1 MCPSPFRDAL
11 ITADSQDDEAPG
23 DILFLS
29 LTMDDPEQRVKHDRD
44 GRSHPPE
51 RVSAVRGLLGPEPRS
66 TKSVS
71 VGSITLARSLSAVTP
86 PGGRGSMRLFHREDL
101 GVDDTTDLEQLS
113 VEQLIEMLREKTGA
127 GVNLAFP
134 GKMLARRIGRKV
146 RPRTMRTVKSLGAGD
161 DEGRARNLLI
171 EGDNLQALA
180 SLYRERGQI
189 DLIVTDPPY
198 NTGNDFRY
206 NDKWDQDPNDPE
218 MGDLVGSDDP
228 AKHTKWMRFMYPR
241 LQMMKAMLKP
251 SGVLAICID
260 HRELFHLGQLMD
272 ELFGEDNRLAIINWQ
287 KSYSPRSDNR
297 HVSTATEYVLVYAKD
312 ERLATTGLEPR
323 TEAMNARYR
332 SPDNDPRV
340 WKGADFSGP
349 KAATHQGMVYGV
361 QSPFTG
367 EIHYPPAGRCWG
379 APRTDAVKWAGGWG
393 ASYELRQIGDEDARK
408 AVIGADAFDGRK
420 IPAVML
426 AEPLEDARRK
436 AQERLAAGS
445 WPVMIFGLDGSGR
458 PAIKKYLEEVKQGR
472 VPMTYWADEDQVDP
486 DILGSV
492 SWDHEESGHS
502 QTGIN
507 ELTAVVGKGH
517 GFETVKP
524 LNLIR
529 KIIQIWCPPGGVVL
543 DPFAGSGTTGHA
555 VLDLNAKQDASRR
568 FILIELG
575 RPETGDTYA
584 KSLTANRLTRVISG
598 DWASKKRAA
607 LGGGYTFAG
616 LSKHVD
622 AETLLLME
630 RDEMIDT
637 VVASHTGSSRRRG
650 NLIPVPMPDKPYTYL
665 IAKNAEDEGI
675 FLVWNGAGKTND
687 LTEEVYDEIV
697 DEAEAAGLAAF
708 YHVYSRLNLFITD
721 DVHWYQIPD
730 RILQDFGVDIR
741 TESFGEA

>member
-1 MCPSPFRDAL
+1 
-11 ITADSQDDEAPG
+11 
-23 DILFLS
+23 
-29 LTMDDPEQRVKHDRD
+29 
-44 GRSHPPE
+44 
-51 RVSAVRGLLGPEPRS
+51 
-66 TKSVS
+66 
-71 VGSITLARSLSAVTP
+71 
-86 PGGRGSMRLFHREDL
+86 MRLSIREDS
-101 GVDDTTDLEQLS
+101 GVDDTEDLAELS
-113 VEQLIEMLREKTGA
+113 VEQLIAMLREKTGA
-127 GVNLAFP
+127 GVNLSFP

-146 RPRTMRTVKSLGAGD
+146 RPRTIRSVNNLSAGD
-161 DEGRARNLLI
+161 SQGRSRNLLI

-206 NDKWDQDPNDPE
+206 NDKWDQDPNDPD
-218 MGDLVGSDDP
+218 MGELVGSDDP

-260 HRELFHLGQLMD
+260 HRELFHLGQLLD
-272 ELFGEDNRLAIINWQ
+272 ELFGEENRLAIINWQ

-312 ERLATTGLEPR
+312 ERLATTGLQPR

-332 SPDNDPRV
+332 SPDGDPRL
-340 WKGADFSGP
+340 WKGENFSGP
-349 KAATHQGMVYGV
+349 KAATHQGMVYGI

-367 EIHYPPAGRCWG
+367 EIMYPPSGKCWRGPRADTLEWLKDWG
-379 APRTDAVKWAGGWG
+379 AA
-393 ASYELRQIGDEDARK
+393 YELKQIGDEDKRA
-408 AVIGADAFDGRK
+408 AVIGQDAFDGRK

-426 AEPLEDARRK
+426 AEPPESARKK
-436 AQERLAAGS
+436 AEARLAAGQ
-445 WPVMIFGLDGSGR
+445 WPIIVFGLDGQGR
-458 PAIKKYLEEVKQGR
+458 PGQKKYLEDVKQGR
-472 VPMTYWADEDQVDP
+472 VPMTYWADEDQEDP
-486 DILGSV
+486 DILDSV

-502 QTGIN
+502 QTGVN
-507 ELTAVVGKGH
+507 ELTAVVGAGH

-529 KIIQIWCPPGGVVL
+529 KIIQIWCPPGGTVL

-555 VLDLNAKQDASRR
+555 VLDLNMKQDATRR

-575 RPETGDTYA
+575 RPESGDTYA
-584 KSLTANRLTRVISG
+584 KSLTANRLMRVISG
-598 DWASKKRAA
+598 DWASKKQQP

-616 LSKHVD
+616 LSKQVD
-622 AETLLLME
+622 AQTLLLME

-637 VVASHTGSSRRRG
+637 VVASHTGSTRRRG
-650 NLIPVPMPDKPYTYL
+650 NLIHIPVPEKPYKYL
-665 IAKNAEDEGI
+665 IAKNADDEGI
-675 FLVWNGAGKTND
+675 YLVWNGAGETND
-687 LTEEVYDEIV
+687 LTEDVYEEIV
-697 DEAEAAGLAAF
+697 DEAEDAGLAAS
-708 YHVYSRLNLFITD
+708 YHVYARLSLFVTD